1 MTGSSSRR
9 VLVCIGCLLIAVFA
23 VACNDEDDPD
33 AVADLECDELV
44 EIIYDD
50 CDTNLPLHDGAH
62 PDRGDA
68 RTYCRDD
75 QFYDWPASMTACSK
89 TRGSALRWRC
99 VSRTADQASRS
110 ANRS

>member
-1 MTGSSSRR
+1 LTGSSSRR

-75 QFYDWPASMTACSK
+75 QFYDWACIDDCVFENKGLCTSLALCLEDC
-89 TRGSALRWRC
+89 GSGE
-99 VSRTADQASRS
+99 
-110 ANRS
+110 